1 MMESGLKDRQTGQPA
16 YWQHFDHDADIGIR
30 SEGPSVED
38 AFVQSAL
45 ALTAV
50 VTEEEVEALT
60 AVEIACEAPD
70 LETLYLDWLNALVYE
85 MATRGFLFS
94 RFDVRIEQNTG
105 YGLQATAWGESIDQ
119 ARHKPVVEVKGA
131 TYTELSVM
139 SHNGSWRAQCVLD
152 V

>member
-1 MMESGLKDRQTGQPA
+1 MKTGLKHDKTGRPA
-16 YWQHFDHDADIGIR
+16 YWQHFDHEADIGICGD
-30 SEGPSVED
+30 GPTVED

-50 VTEEEVEALT
+50 VTEEKVEALT

-70 LETLYLDWLNALVYE
+70 LETLYLDWLNALVFE

-94 RFDVRIEQNTG
+94 RFEVKIEHGAG
-105 YGLQATAWGESIDQ
+105 YRLTATAWGENVDQ

-131 TYTELSVM
+131 TYTELSVKPLE
-139 SHNGSWRAQCVLD
+139 GSWRAQCILD